1 MSVRYDINKV
11 CVCVRACLC
20 VQWKISVPEGERVRL
35 TFTSFDLAPELCGD
49 YVEVF
54 DGHKAGAAKLGRQV
68 QTSDSNLVQCT
79 TE

>member
-1 MSVRYDINKV
+1 MCAGM
-11 CVCVRACLC
+11 CVCVRVCVCMCVCVCACLC

-54 DGHKAGAAKLGRQV
+54 DGHAAGAAKLGRQV
-68 QTSDSNLVQCT
+68 QTEHHTQI
-79 TE
+79 